1 MKKNFII
8 GAMAIIAL
16 MAGCSSKPV
25 PRPEIGYD
33 PDFGAGTV
41 ININTHQFVSRGYIG
56 NGVQWDP
63 YEAGPIGES
72 DWTKLYQRMDRMHPA
87 LIRIMLGTAFDEP
100 NSDLLKILD
109 YCQSRGLYVLYGD
122 WGGSF
127 VRNGVVNAENISKSV
142 GNVEK
147 LIFDRGYDCIKEF
160 IVVNEPNG
168 SWSATNCSFELWS
181 DVVKAFG
188 SSVAKTRLAGK
199 LKIAGPDAAVWT
211 DQETWWIT
219 REKNE
224 LAQYTSLY
232 NMHYY
237 PGKEFVN
244 SGEFSK
250 MARAYAAE
258 VPSSS
263 KIVLGEVGFKQTAE
277 DGGGWYQEEAARRV
291 AADPFASAE
300 DSQMFVFD
308 YFYGTDMADITFQV
322 INSGYSGCIAWML
335 DDAMH
340 FKERG
345 KLKIWGFWNILGEE
359 RYGAEKEQIRPWFY
373 AWSLVCRYIPNGC
386 DVYTVRTSGNP
397 AVKAVSCVKDGKRT
411 IALVNVSKDA
421 AEKCEIKSDGFDDFN
436 NVKKFVYNSGLEAK
450 AERDK
455 LNPEEIIPG
464 TDLNKGLQIEIGPET
479 LIVLSE
485 M

>member
-1 MKKNFII
+1 MKLNLLLAVLALQI
-8 GAMAIIAL
+8 GA
-16 MAGCSSKPV
+16 GCTNNKPQEPV
-25 PRPEIGYD
+25 AEFD
-33 PDFGAGTV
+33 PDFKAEFTV
-41 ININTHQFVSRGYIG
+41 TVNTSDFVSKGYIG
-56 NGVQWDP
+56 NGAQWDP
-63 YEAGPIGES
+63 YEAGPIS
-72 DWTKLYQRMDRMHPA
+72 DADWTKLYQRLDRMHPA
-87 LIRIMLGTAFDEP
+87 LIRIMHGTAYDQVP
-100 NSDLLKILD
+100 ADLLKILD
-109 YCQSRGLYVLYGD
+109 YCQTRGVYVLYGD

-127 VRNGVVNAENISKSV
+127 VRQGAVNKANVAKAVS
-142 GNVEK
+142 NVEK
-147 LIFDRGYDCIKEF
+147 LICDSGYDCIKEF

-181 DVVKAFG
+181 EIVREFG
-188 SSVAKTRLAGK
+188 GDVAKTRLDGK

-211 DQETWWIT
+211 DRETWWIT

-232 NMHYY
+232 NMHFY

-244 SGEFSK
+244 SGEFSD
-250 MARAYAAE
+250 MARAYSAE
-258 VPSSS
+258 VPSGS
-263 KIVLGEVGFKQTAE
+263 KIVLGEIGFKQTAE
-277 DGGGWYQEEAARRV
+277 DGGGWYHEEAARRV

-322 INSGYSGCIAWML
+322 INAGYSGTVAWML

-340 FKERG
+340 FKERD

-359 RYGAEKEQIRPWFY
+359 RYGADKEQIRPWFY
-373 AWSLVCRYIPNGC
+373 AWSLLCRYIPSGC
-386 DVYTVRTSGNP
+386 DIYRVRTSGNK

-411 IALVNVSKDA
+411 IALVNVSKQA
-421 AEKCEIKSDGFDDFN
+421 VKCQIASENLKDFR
-436 NVKKFVYNSGLEAK
+436 NVKKFVYNSSLESR

-455 LNPEEIIPG
+455 LNPVGIIPV
-464 TDLNKGLQIEIGPET
+464 TDLWKGIQLELDAET
-479 LIVLSE
+479 LVVLSE